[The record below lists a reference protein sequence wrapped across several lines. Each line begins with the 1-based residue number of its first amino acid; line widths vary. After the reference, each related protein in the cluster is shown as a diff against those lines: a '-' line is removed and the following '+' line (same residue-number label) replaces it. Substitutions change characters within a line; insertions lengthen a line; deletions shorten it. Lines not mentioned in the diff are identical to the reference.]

1 MPDLTKRE
9 SAYFIGTAIIALT
22 ILFGSLFLWDKTQHD
37 CWSKYDD
44 EQTAIRMCEL

>member
-9 SAYFIGTAIIALT
+9 SAYFIATAIIALT

-37 CWSKYDD
+37 CTDKYKSVDV
-44 EQTAIRMCEL
+44 AARMCEL

>member
-9 SAYFIGTAIIALT
+9 SAYFIATAIIALT
-22 ILFGSLFLWDKTQHD
+22 ILLGTLFLWSKTQD
-37 CWSKYDD
+37 NCWSKYDD